1 MIEVDPDGVKSDMR
15 ESKLSQTENTEA
27 EAKSAGERTDRP
39 GRRLLLDLGP
49 LLLFF
54 GTNYATGDFM
64 LSVKVLVGTTV
75 LALAFGWLTERRIS
89 MMAAVG
95 CVAVAFFGGLS
106 VYFDNELF
114 IKIKPTILT
123 ILLAVIIAGGRMMGR
138 NPLRAIMGGQI
149 DLTDIG
155 WQKIS
160 WLWVTMFV
168 VTAIANEIAWRTLST
183 DGWVTFKAFGITA
196 ISLAFMVVSFPVLT
210 KHQIEK

>member
-1 MIEVDPDGVKSDMR
+1 
-15 ESKLSQTENTEA
+15 
-27 EAKSAGERTDRP
+27 
-39 GRRLLLDLGP
+39 
-49 LLLFF
+49 
-54 GTNYATGDFM
+54 
-64 LSVKVLVGTTV
+64 
-75 LALAFGWLTERRIS
+75 AFGWLTERRIS

>member
-1 MIEVDPDGVKSDMR
+1 
-15 ESKLSQTENTEA
+15 
-27 EAKSAGERTDRP
+27 
-39 GRRLLLDLGP
+39 
-49 LLLFF
+49 
-54 GTNYATGDFM
+54 
-64 LSVKVLVGTTV
+64 
-75 LALAFGWLTERRIS
+75 LAFGWLTERRIS

-123 ILLAVIIAGGRMMGR
+123 ILLAVIIAGGRMIGR

-149 DLTDIG
+149 DLSDIG
-155 WQKIS
+155 WQKLS